1 MTDRPQPKLVL
12 DLGCGRA
19 KQPGS
24 LGLDRRP
31 LPGVDLVA
39 DFETRLPLADDS
51 VDAVYS
57 KSVLEHLDHFELVMA
72 ELHRVVKP
80 GGEIHLLVPH
90 FSSPLSF
97 SDFTHRRFFGYY
109 SFDYLVPEAEQKSSR
124 KVPDFYT
131 DFKFK
136 MLSKHLRFV
145 SYFWGV
151 RWLLRQWER
160 LVNSS
165 EGWALFYESHLCY
178 WVPCYQLEVRL
189 SPVKP
194 DHEDRFPHS
203 RP

>member
-1 MTDRPQPKLVL
+1 MSDALLRRVVL

-31 LPGVDLVA
+31 LPGVDVVA
-39 DFETRLPLADDS
+39 DFEASLPLASDS
-51 VDAVYS
+51 VDGVYS
-57 KSVLEHLDHFELVMA
+57 KSVLEHLDHFESLME
-72 ELHRVVKP
+72 ELHRVVKL

-109 SFDYLVPEAEQKSSR
+109 SFDYLTPEAGQNSFR

-131 DFKFK
+131 SFKFRI
-136 MLSKHLRFV
+136 LSKHFRFV
-145 SYFWGV
+145 SYFRGV
-151 RWLLRQWER
+151 RWLWRQWER

-165 EGWALFYESHLCY
+165 EWWALFYESHLCY
-178 WVPCYQLEVRL
+178 LIPCYQIEVRL

-194 DHEDRFPHS
+194 PPR
-203 RP
+203 